1 MKKWYNVINKSD
13 KSEIFIYER
22 IGEDYFDGSGITAKA
37 FQKDLAMIKSPQ
49 IDLHINSP
57 GGEVFDGI
65 SIYNLIKQHPANVT
79 TYIDGIA
86 ASIAS
91 VIALAGDRV
100 VMAENA
106 LFMIHKASGMVF
118 GNSDDMR
125 DFAEKLD
132 IVNGSIAVTYTTK
145 TKKDTAEI
153 NDMMR
158 VETWMS
164 AEGAL
169 DAGFIDEIF
178 GNADISACA
187 KFIPVMQKAKFQ
199 RIPEEITSKREK
211 PDARSLERILR
222 DGGCSEAMA
231 KSIISNGFKGDQR
244 EVAPVAD
251 QREVAVVIPKKKD
264 KIADLLI
271 RAEIMAPST
280 KQEK

>member
-222 DGGCSEAMA
+222 DGGCSEGMA

-244 EVAPVAD
+244 EVA
-251 QREVAVVIPKKKD
+251 VVIPIEKKKD
-264 KIADLLI
+264 RIADLLI

-280 KQEK
+280 N